1 MVQLK
6 YIYIFTILNRMVWSA
21 DHCLGLVSFSLLDLQ
36 KKRSRPTKLI
46 FYHLKNEK
54 EYIYIYI
61 YIYIKTSLR
70 MHPTDTPFPYS
81 I

>member
-1 MVQLK
+1 MK
-6 YIYIFTILNRMVWSA
+6 SNGSIKIYIYIYIFTILNRMVWSA

-54 EYIYIYI
+54 RIYIYI
-61 YIYIKTSLR
+61 YK
-70 MHPTDTPFPYS
+70 D
-81 I
+81 